1 MMNEYSCGIIRD
13 LLPLY
18 YDNVCSKESRQAVEE
33 HLHTCPACQKEL
45 QKLTN
50 DLIIPEKK
58 CQTEEEKKVMEFS
71 SFLRSF
77 REKSYRKGLYI
88 GIITALLL
96 TVITFYLFPLL
107 IVDTGSGMFALLLL
121 IPAFCFLTAFLF
133 GLLAGIQWLYPLLI
147 AVLFLPTIWIYYN
160 SSAWIYVIPYTILAL
175 VGNLTGGLIRKF
187 VLKHKSRP

>member
-1 MMNEYSCGIIRD
+1 MNEYSCGIIRD

-18 YDNVCSKESRQAVEE
+18 YDSVCSKESRQAVEE

-50 DLIIPEKK
+50 DLIIPERKG
-58 CQTEEEKKVMEFS
+58 QTEEEKK
-71 SFLRSF
+71 
-77 REKSYRKGLYI
+77 LYI

-147 AVLFLPTIWIYYN
+147 AALFLPTIWIYYN

-187 VLKHKSRP
+187 VLKYKNRP